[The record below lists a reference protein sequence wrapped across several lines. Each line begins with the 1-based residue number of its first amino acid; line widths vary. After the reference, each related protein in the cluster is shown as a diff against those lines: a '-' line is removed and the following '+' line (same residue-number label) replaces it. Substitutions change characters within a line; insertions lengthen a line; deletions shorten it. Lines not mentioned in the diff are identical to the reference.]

1 VPISAP
7 KTKIVAAFGKRPTP
21 SDALGDATLEFG
33 AEPAVAVRDSEP
45 RPPIP
50 PHRRTTQVVAAVLL
64 VAAMGA
70 AVYWADRLKVAT
82 APTPSG
88 SLKIETDPPGAEVR
102 IDGNLRGTTP
112 LSLNLPTGQ
121 YNVTVHQGTSVKQL
135 PVAVTTGAVTV
146 HHITWTD
153 APAIAAGSGSLSVTT
168 DQPGGQVSI
177 DGHDHGAAPLTVR
190 NLTPGEHRVVVRG
203 GGNTFTRTVRIEPGV
218 TASLVL
224 SAGGV
229 APWGW
234 VTVATPI
241 AVQLFEGQRLIGTSD
256 IERIML
262 PGGEHQLEVVAD
274 QIGYRATQKVR
285 VIAGQ
290 ATKLALELPS
300 AAVSINA
307 VPWAEVS
314 IDGNRV
320 GETPLGNLSI
330 APGPHEVVFRHPQ
343 FGERRMTTLVSLKE
357 TNRISMD
364 MRSR

>member
-1 VPISAP
+1 
-7 KTKIVAAFGKRPTP
+7 
-21 SDALGDATLEFG
+21 
-33 AEPAVAVRDSEP
+33 
-45 RPPIP
+45 
-50 PHRRTTQVVAAVLL
+50 
-64 VAAMGA
+64 
-70 AVYWADRLKVAT
+70 
-82 APTPSG
+82 
-88 SLKIETDPPGAEVR
+88 
-102 IDGNLRGTTP
+102 
-112 LSLNLPTGQ
+112 LNLPTGQ
-121 YNVTVHQGTSVKQL
+121 YNVTVRQGTNSKQL

-153 APAIAAGSGSLSVTT
+153 AAAVIAAGSGSLSVAT
-168 DQPGGQVSI
+168 DQPGGQVNI
-177 DGHDHGAAPLTVR
+177 DGQEHGAAPLTMR
-190 NLTPGEHRVVVRG
+190 NLAPGQHRVVVRSG
-203 GGNTFTRTVRIEPGV
+203 ANTFTRTVQIEPGV

-229 APWGW
+229 TPWGW
-234 VTVATPI
+234 VTVAAPI

-274 QIGYRATQKVR
+274 QIGYGATQKVR